1 MSIPNTGQPYTT
13 MMPQFSPIKTPDF
26 NVPLQLGNSPTFSQG
41 FSLPQPRIGETQP
54 QTQAEWSQQQISD
67 RLNRQGEDFR
77 QNLQNIISPPTQG
90 LDVTKFGLPDYAQ
103 QFADKTAPLL
113 SQMKLKTGFALQGSS
128 DPGTQ
133 LLGRMQTDEAMRDLK
148 KPLSAGT
155 STINEKSLSQKFS
168 DSTFGK
174 NYGMWSA
181 GIGLADSIFTGI
193 AGEKSEY
200 AGPKGDLTRSIDGA
214 YDSIQQLAGN
224 FGPIGQMVSLGMGAN
239 KLLGNVANKLGGG
252 TDGMTTTDAIM
263 GSAFMQLT
271 PFGLINGF
279 GGEKASTITK
289 DDAAF
294 ETVGSSYSGT
304 SSTVDDALTKSGK
317 KYGLFSS
324 GSREKANRE
333 IEEAKRQ
340 QAVMTDI
347 ADEATDRFN
356 IRNSMAAIN
365 GNRRAFA
372 MQGGYNQSAIR
383 AGRNGMPL
391 RLVYAAKR
399 VVSKYNLTRTKEQ
412 PIEEF
417 KQGGILEI
425 SLNSIPEEFLEPSI
439 INEVRLDSILP
450 EFKEGG
456 KVNVIPEGALHARL
470 HHMENADN
478 LTKKGI
484 PVVSEKEGGDLEQ
497 QAEIEREEIIFRLE
511 VTKKLEELSK
521 DGSDEAAIEA
531 GKLLTEEILNNTI
544 DNTNNLL

>member
-113 SQMKLKTGFALQGSS
+113 SQMKLKAGFALQGSS

-304 SSTVDDALTKSGK
+304 GSTVDDALTKSGK